1 MVAQGQE
8 LVSLEFSF
16 LVLHLLMLLLL
27 FKLHLVQ
34 LSLELALVGVLSQ
47 GLSPLLP
54 GASSPLV
61 LDLVGVDAAGE
72 PDPAA
77 VHADCVPGLDE
88 GIDHAGGPG
97 VVLQLL
103 LGGVELGP
111 ERLHLFGLGDGPLH
125 SVMLG
130 ELVRG
135 DLLLG
140 ESALGAWLEEV
151 GALAVALCS
160 RRKEVG

>member
-8 LVSLEFSF
+8 LFSLEFSF

-27 FKLHLVQ
+27 FKLLLVQ
-34 LSLELALVGVLSQ
+34 LLLGLALVRVLSQ
-47 GLSPLLP
+47 GLSLLLS

-77 VHADCVPGLDE
+77 VHVDCVPGLDE
-88 GIDHAGGPG
+88 GVDHVGGPG
-97 VVLQLL
+97 VALQLL

-111 ERLHLFGLGDGPLH
+111 ERLHLSGLGDGPLH
-125 SVMLG
+125 SVLLG

-140 ESALGAWLEEV
+140 ASALGAWLEEV

-160 RRKEVG
+160 TRKEVG